1 MASRS
6 KSILI
11 LIVVLAVIGIA
22 AFALWLNQQKAAPS
36 VTGLTELM
44 PEDTTVAFIARGM
57 PALLEDFRVEELVQ
71 EVKERSPEFREQ
83 LEKMQEELGF
93 DPSSQQDVLAF
104 GIDPLRPMGIAVRM
118 ESLERVTTFLYVP
131 ISDQEDFDTNVRG
144 RAEEQGIPFEDMEV
158 DGRTFTKVAGE
169 LLYTHHRDY
178 LVGASLEAQGSSA
191 EDLAPVL
198 NQLLDGELGSARNA
212 SWYQSLDPLVD
223 EAWKMLVLVNMD
235 LPEEIWRMALAQ
247 SDMELIA
254 GSLQKQL
261 EAYQG
266 IGVALDLTPDHLR
279 LRTRF
284 TVKEDADIPALD
296 SALGASRDAL
306 MEQLPGTA
314 FGAVRLA
321 VDLAKTVEQTRE
333 LYPDLEEMMQ
343 EGLDQM
349 RRSMNVDLEED
360 VLAYLGSP
368 ISLAV
373 LEETGG
379 GPVPVGGAF
388 WLPLKS
394 GHDLPGV
401 IASLRESMGEGG
413 PPIREESGDDATWYV
428 FDAGGYPVRLGF
440 VQEHLVVLAGPTVSE
455 DLAAALTDGG
465 DGSFLDAIERSEIRR
480 GLVGEGE
487 AAFWVSLPTILRVA
501 EENAPQPMPDEAR
514 PWLESLGDFYM
525 TSDYQTRSADGIMT
539 LYASEPGGFA
549 EALHE
554 GVKAALPP
562 SEQAAR

>member
-22 AFALWLNQQKAAPS
+22 AFALWLNQQKSAPS
-36 VTGLTELM
+36 VAGLTELM
-44 PEDTTVAFIARGM
+44 PEDTTFAFIARGM

-83 LEKMQEELGF
+83 LEKMKEELGF
-93 DPSSQQDVLAF
+93 DPTSRQDVLDF
-104 GIDPLRPMGIAVRM
+104 GIDPLRPMGVAVRM
-118 ESLERVTTFLYVP
+118 ESLERVTSFLYVP
-131 ISDQEDFDTNVRG
+131 ISDQEDFDANVRA

-198 NQLLDGELGSARNA
+198 TQLLDGELGSARNA
-212 SWYQSLDPLVD
+212 SWYQSLDSLVD

-247 SDMELIA
+247 SDLELIA
-254 GSLQKQL
+254 GSLQEQL

-266 IGVALDLTPDHLR
+266 IGIALDLTPDHLR

-284 TVKEDADIPALD
+284 TVKEDADIPPLD
-296 SALGASRDAL
+296 SALGASQDAL

-314 FGAVRLA
+314 FGAGRLS
-321 VDLAKTVEQTRE
+321 VDLMKTVEQTRE
-333 LYPDLEEMMQ
+333 LYPDLEEMVQ
-343 EGLDQM
+343 EGLDQL
-349 RRSMNVDLEED
+349 RRSMNVDVEKD
-360 VLAYLGSP
+360 VLTYLGSP

-373 LEETGG
+373 LEDTGG
-379 GPVPVGGAF
+379 GPAPVGGAF

-394 GHDLPGV
+394 GHDLQGV

-413 PPIREESGDDATWYV
+413 PPIREESGDGATW
-428 FDAGGYPVRLGF
+428 
-440 VQEHLVVLAGPTVSE
+440 
-455 DLAAALTDGG
+455 
-465 DGSFLDAIERSEIRR
+465 
-480 GLVGEGE
+480 
-487 AAFWVSLPTILRVA
+487 
-501 EENAPQPMPDEAR
+501 
-514 PWLESLGDFYM
+514 
-525 TSDYQTRSADGIMT
+525 
-539 LYASEPGGFA
+539 
-549 EALHE
+549 
-554 GVKAALPP
+554 
-562 SEQAAR
+562 